1 MASTGPVPNAGSA
14 PQGVLGWFETLESPL
29 LAYAARLLAD
39 SDMAQEIVQEAFLRL
54 HAQFDRVQDPRRWL
68 FRTVHNLALNRR
80 RDDRRLRPLPF
91 LPDSAGPEPAPDPD
105 APDPQP
111 PPDELLARW
120 EAVGLVRLG
129 LQNLDPR
136 SRELLEL
143 KFARDLS
150 YKEISARTGLSVG
163 HVGYL
168 LHHAL
173 KALAAELHKAGLVS

>member
-1 MASTGPVPNAGSA
+1 MASTESASNAGPA
-14 PQGVLGWFETLESPL
+14 PENVLGWFEVLESPL
-29 LAYAARLLAD
+29 LAYARRLLAD
-39 SDMAQEIVQEAFLRL
+39 ADMAQEIVQEAFLRL

-80 RDDRRLRPLPF
+80 RDERPIVPLAAPGT
-91 LPDSAGPEPAPDPD
+91 PAESEPAPHPEPA
-105 APDPQP
+105 DPQP

-129 LQNLDPR
+129 LQHLDAR

-143 KFARDLS
+143 KFALDLS
-150 YKEISARTGLSVG
+150 YKEISACTGLSVG

-173 KALAAELHKAGLVS
+173 KKLAAELTKAGYVS